1 VAGTT
6 IKAVLTE
13 DPGMTDDYAT
23 RRTALET
30 DDNPFAT
37 VVLAHLAAQA
47 TRQDPKARLGD
58 KLALTKAKGVR
69 S

>member
-1 VAGTT
+1 
-6 IKAVLTE
+6 
-13 DPGMTDDYAT
+13 MTDDYAT